1 MSKKEL
7 IKYIQLRII
16 KNGPTF
22 TFMINE
28 KNINKSNIID
38 LLLENVK
45 SECVSA
51 FKNAFNLLSNNS
63 IYAMLKG
70 YLEKCC
76 DMSFQEDLERY
87 RIIEYIYED

>member
-16 KNGPTF
+16 KNGS

-45 SECVSA
+45 SECMSA
-51 FKNAFNLLSNNS
+51 FKNAFDLLSNNS
-63 IYAMLKG
+63 IYVMLKG

-87 RIIEYIYED
+87 GIIEYIYEN

>member
-16 KNGPTF
+16 KNGS

-51 FKNAFNLLSNNS
+51 FKNAFDLLSNNS
-63 IYAMLKG
+63 IYVMLKA

-87 RIIEYIYED
+87 GIIEYIYEN

>member
-16 KNGPTF
+16 KNGS

-51 FKNAFNLLSNNS
+51 FKNAFDSLSNNS
-63 IYAMLKG
+63 IYVMLKV

-87 RIIEYIYED
+87 GIIEYIYEN